1 MTMMMIPRCMN
12 HISRRVVVGSRLF
25 QTTSRV
31 ANNNNNTNSNEG
43 SLFGNLGTTSASNV
57 SNTVESKDK
66 VLENISNRLEMS
78 MEDEGETGGES
89 NYKETLTPENDKEL
103 QDFLRSKRQYE
114 KPSQEILLSPLKRQ
128 IYELN
133 CRANGGFYKA
143 DTVVKLPKS
152 DKKYKLHLTKEE
164 IEILEP
170 SLYLQSYRIKST
182 LKKATK
188 FLRMFRGLDLQK
200 GITQCHFSKKGLGKD
215 IGDLLEQGLKDAKT
229 MGLDANDLY
238 ISQIWT
244 GSDGSWMKRVDI
256 KGRGRMG
263 IITHR
268 YIHVKCVLKSKS
280 VTLKRLEHESQ
291 LKQERR
297 KPWIQLANEP
307 IRGVMGGAYR
317 W

>member
-1 MTMMMIPRCMN
+1 MMRMMIPKYMN
-12 HISRRVVVGSRLF
+12 HISRRVVIGSRLF
-25 QTTSRV
+25 QTTAKHS
-31 ANNNNNTNSNEG
+31 EG
-43 SLFGNLGTTSASNV
+43 SLFGNLGSTPTKSNG
-57 SNTVESKDK
+57 NLTEGTDK
-66 VLENISNRLEMS
+66 VLDNISNRLEMS
-78 MEDEGETGGES
+78 MEDEGDGKES
-89 NYKETLTPENDKEL
+89 TLKETLTPENDKQL
-103 QDFLRSKRQYE
+103 QEFIKSKRPYE
-114 KPSQEILLSPLKRQ
+114 KTAQEILLSPLKRE

-152 DKKYKLHLTKEE
+152 NEKYKLHLNKKE
-164 IEILEP
+164 IEMLEP

-182 LKKATK
+182 MKKATK
-188 FLRMFRGLDLQK
+188 FLRMFRGLDLKK
-200 GITQCHFSKKGLGKD
+200 GITQCHFTKKGLGKEV
-215 IGDLLEQGLKDAKT
+215 GDLLEQGIKDAKT

-263 IITHR
+263 IISHR
-268 YIHVKCVLKSKS
+268 YIHVKCILKSKS
-280 VTLKRLEHESQ
+280 ITLKRLEHEAK
-291 LKQERR
+291 LKQEGK

>member
-1 MTMMMIPRCMN
+1 MMMIPRYMN
-12 HISRRVVVGSRLF
+12 QISRRVVVGSRLL

-31 ANNNNNTNSNEG
+31 ANSSESNNNTN
-43 SLFGNLGTTSASNV
+43 SLFGNLGTTTTTTS
-57 SNTVESKDK
+57 VESKDK

-78 MEDEGETGGES
+78 MEDEGESGGDGGKK
-89 NYKETLTPENDKEL
+89 NVKDTITPETDTEL
-103 QDFLRSKRQYE
+103 QDFIKSKRRYE
-114 KPSQEILLSPLKRQ
+114 RTPQELLLSPLKRQ

-133 CRANGGFYKA
+133 CRRNGGFYKA
-143 DTVVKLPKS
+143 DTVVKLPDS
-152 DKKYKLHLTKEE
+152 GKKYKLHLSRDE

-188 FLRMFRGLDLQK
+188 FLRMFRGIDLEK
-200 GITQCHFSKKGLGKD
+200 GITQCHFSKKGLGKEV
-215 IGDLLEQGLKDAKT
+215 GDLLEQGLKDAQK
-229 MGLDANDLY
+229 MNLDCKDLY
-238 ISQIWT
+238 ISRIWT
-244 GSDGSWMKRVDI
+244 GSDGAWMKRVDI

-280 VTLKRLEHESQ
+280 VTLKRLEHESRM
-291 LKQERR
+291 KQERR